1 MSDKDTQDQR
11 QMPTVIVSEL
21 AEDTDMTSEVNV
33 SEVGA
38 EDAKSEAF
46 TGEEALT
53 PKQES
58 ALRKALKDAGIADRY
73 KVDDDDELMR
83 EMAKTIANGDR
94 EIKHLQQNLDQITP
108 LAHQALRQYQQPPA
122 QQQQQQRSG
131 ETEEERRAREFVERI
146 QSEQLEQRLNPVMQQ
161 IQTLQ
166 TDNFILQKAASDP
179 EFAEAYKSG
188 ALARQFQ
195 TLVGA
200 PYSPQAVEFA
210 YLQMRDQQLP
220 QKIAAAQT
228 ALTQQVERKA
238 NDKKAGFV
246 EGGGRPIR
254 ETRTKAD
261 MLLEKAGN
269 LTSDQIIAEMRR
281 LGITKE

>member
-1 MSDKDTQDQR
+1 MSDKDTQEQR
-11 QMPTVIVSEL
+11 PMPTVIVSEL
-21 AEDTDMTSEVNV
+21 SEDTDMTSEVNV

-73 KVDDDDELMR
+73 KVDDEDELMR

-108 LAHQALRQYQQPPA
+108 LAHQALRQYQQPPM
-122 QQQQQQRSG
+122 QQQPPRQN
-131 ETEEERRAREFVERI
+131 ENEEERRAREFVERI

-161 IQTLQ
+161 LQTLQ